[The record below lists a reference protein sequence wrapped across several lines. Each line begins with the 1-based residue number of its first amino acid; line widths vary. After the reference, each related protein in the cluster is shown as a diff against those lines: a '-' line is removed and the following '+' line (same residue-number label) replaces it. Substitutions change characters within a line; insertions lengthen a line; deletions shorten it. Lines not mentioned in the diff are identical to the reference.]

1 MYLTVSTGNSGES
14 TDHTWEEINTY
25 SVYDYDRMGVDRYKV
40 EGLLQIGDEDGLLG
54 SEFGYGL
61 KSPNCTIQVRG
72 QTSSKATQKNYKI
85 SIKENKG
92 QWRGQSTIAL
102 NKHQTE
108 GLRFRNKLAYD
119 LIADVDEMMG
129 LRTKFVQL
137 YVKDTTAGG
146 DGKFHD
152 YGLYTQV
159 EQLNKTALR
168 AHGLDRNGHLY
179 KINYF
184 EFYRYEDVIKLK
196 DDPTYDQKAFEERLE
211 IKGDDDHSKLITML
225 EKLNDYTIP
234 IETVLDEH
242 FDIENITYWM
252 AFHILIGNADTQSR
266 NVYFYSPL
274 NSEKWYFITWDN
286 DGSLQRLEYEIR
298 GRVDYAGWENGVSNY
313 WGNVLFQRCLKS
325 EKFRDALEKAVKD
338 LKAYLTKNIGPLSKK
353 YASIVKP
360 YVYSGADILD
370 APLTSGEYDAV
381 VKNLPKEIETNYSLF
396 KKSYEKPQPFF
407 IGIPRKTGD
416 KMTVDW
422 DASYDFDAQTITYS
436 FELSKDPNFNNV
448 ITKFENLALPTAQ
461 FPILPKGQYFMRVIA
476 TNADGF
482 SQYAFDYYV
491 IPTGKIYGTKC
502 FYVDGDGKVVEDIYD
517 EG

>member
-1 MYLTVSTGNSGES
+1 ME
-14 TDHTWEEINTY
+14 
-25 SVYDYDRMGVDRYKV
+25 
-40 EGLLQIGDEDGLLG
+40 
-54 SEFGYGL
+54 
-61 KSPNCTIQVRG
+61 
-72 QTSSKATQKNYKI
+72 
-85 SIKENKG
+85 KENSISRI
-92 QWRGQSTIAL
+92 QNAIT
-102 NKHQTE
+102 
-108 GLRFRNKLAYD
+108 RNS
-119 LIADVDEMMG
+119 
-129 LRTKFVQL
+129 QL
-137 YVKDTTAGG
+137 
-146 DGKFHD
+146 F
-152 YGLYTQV
+152 
-159 EQLNKTALR
+159 EQLA
-168 AHGLDRNGHLY
+168 DLY

-381 VKNLPKEIETNYSLF
+381 VKNLPKEIETNYDLF
-396 KKSYEKPQPFF
+396 KKSYDKPQPFY
-407 IGIPRKTGD
+407 IGVPRKNGD
-416 KMTVDW
+416 KMVVEW
-422 DASYDFDAQTITYS
+422 DASYDFDAQNITYS
-436 FELSKDPNFNNV
+436 FELARDPNFTQM
-448 ITKFENLALPTAQ
+448 ITKKENLVLPTAE
-461 FPILPKGQYFMRVIA
+461 FPALSKGQYFMRVIA
-476 TNADGF
+476 TNEDGL
-482 SQYAFDYYV
+482 SQYAFDYYI

-502 FYVDGDGKVVEDIYD
+502 FYVNGDGKIVEDIYD